1 MKNGKKK
8 IHILTL
14 GCPKNLVDSEIL
26 LSGLKNKFQIVD
38 KPEKAQIVLINTCGF
53 IESAKQ
59 ESIEKI
65 FEAVEL
71 KGKGK
76 VESVYVMGCLSQRY
90 KDELE
95 KEIPEVDKF
104 FGVEKFGE
112 ILNEL
117 GIDYKYELLGE
128 REILTPKHF
137 AYLKIAEGCDN
148 PCSFCAIP
156 IIRGKYVSR
165 PIEDIVK
172 EAKKLAWR
180 GVKELIAIAQDTT
193 YYGLDLYGERKLAEL
208 LMRLSEIDGIEWIRL
223 MYAYPAKFPVEVLDV
238 MAQNP
243 KICKYIDIPIQHIS
257 DKILKSMRR
266 GITKRKTIELLE
278 MIRDKVPEVAIR
290 TSLIVG
296 YPGETEREF
305 EELIDFVASFK
316 FDRLGVFTY
325 SQEDGTLA
333 FNLGDPVP
341 PEEKERRMA
350 LLMNI
355 QRDVIIEKNE
365 SFIGRRLKVLIDRK
379 ENDYFVGRTQWD
391 APEIDVEVLVY
402 GDDLKV
408 GEFYEV
414 EIYDYFEYDLIGKA
428 MTKQTEKTF
437 C

>member
-1 MKNGKKK
+1 MENRKKK

-26 LSGLKNKFQIVD
+26 IAGLKDKFQIVE
-38 KPEKAQIVLINTCGF
+38 KPEKAQIILINTCGF

-71 KGKGK
+71 KEKGK
-76 VESVYVMGCLSQRY
+76 VESVYVMGCLSERY

-104 FGVEKFGE
+104 FGVEKFNE

-165 PIEDIVK
+165 PMEDIIK
-172 EAKKLAWR
+172 EARKLAWR
-180 GVKELIAIAQDTT
+180 GVKELIIIAQDTT
-193 YYGLDLYGERKLAEL
+193 YYGLDIYGKRKLAEL

-266 GITKRKTIELLE
+266 GITKQKTIELLK

-296 YPGETEREF
+296 YPGETQSDF

-325 SQEDGTLA
+325 SQEDGTPA
-333 FNLGDPVP
+333 FELGDPIP
-341 PEEKERRMA
+341 PDEKERRMA
-350 LLMNI
+350 LLMNV
-355 QRDVIIEKNE
+355 QRDIILEKNE
-365 SFIGRRLKVLIDRK
+365 KLLGKRLKVLVDRK
-379 ENDYFVGRTQWD
+379 EGDYFVGRTQWD
-391 APEIDVEVLVY
+391 APEIDLEVLID
-402 GDDLKV
+402 GGDLKI
-408 GEFYEV
+408 GEFCEV
-414 EIYDYFEYDLIGKA
+414 EIYDYFEYDLIGRA
-428 MTKQTEKTF
+428 ITKQTEKTF